1 MIRFDF
7 HAGHASVTY
16 RVVGFTPTPGRAH
29 RFGPRE
35 YGPDGVPV
43 AVLIDGV
50 RYPVEPV
57 PFSPTLLRRDYTRPT
72 GGYYRKLAGGEL
84 EVRVPERWDRVYLD
98 LFSLAPGEVDVLID
112 VLVEARRVI
121 ASRPPRTP
129 RPLGPGPIHR
139 AVWNETDG
147 RPTASA
153 YVAWIVREEL
163 NPWGVWPNIMPRHL
177 SQGDTRWFGPPRELE
192 SSGAIRRRR
201 RAELRAELDALAA
214 VRDAADPESDL
225 YRARKN
231 RALHLATHL
240 YRHADPLRADP
251 GTCSKCARTAARL
264 NEAGS

>member
-7 HAGHASVTY
+7 HDGHKYASATY

-35 YGPDGVPV
+35 LSGPDGVPV

-57 PFSPTLLRRDYTRPT
+57 PFSPTLLRRDYTRPG
-72 GGYYRKLAGGEL
+72 GGYSRKLAGGEL
-84 EVRVPERWDRVYLD
+84 EVRVPERWDRVFLD

-112 VLVEARRVI
+112 VLIEARRVI
-121 ASRPPRTP
+121 ASRPTRTP
-129 RPLGPGPIHR
+129 RPLGRGPIHR

-163 NPWGVWPNIMPRHL
+163 NPWGVWPNIIPRHL
-177 SQGDTRWFGPPRELE
+177 SQGDTRWFGPPPELE
-192 SSGAIRRRR
+192 TRAAIEARDVLDFYERGLIPRHATGA
-201 RAELRAELDALAA
+201 AGCSCGWATFTTSPDGDHL
-214 VRDAADPESDL
+214 RDAVVDHSLVCPDA
-225 YRARKN
+225 
-231 RALHLATHL
+231 
-240 YRHADPLRADP
+240 
-251 GTCSKCARTAARL
+251 
-264 NEAGS
+264 